1 VDVGKKNLKIDGIIP
16 SETIHRKTSYRNHL
30 PEGLFSKPGD
40 PKKKYPLKMVMCHG
54 GFPKHFEFPSKHRSE
69 LTLQLPGG
77 WKAAVD
83 PHQIALSEV
92 LLFHLHEVR
101 RG

>member
-1 VDVGKKNLKIDGIIP
+1 
-16 SETIHRKTSYRNHL
+16 
-30 PEGLFSKPGD
+30 
-40 PKKKYPLKMVMCHG
+40 MVMCHG